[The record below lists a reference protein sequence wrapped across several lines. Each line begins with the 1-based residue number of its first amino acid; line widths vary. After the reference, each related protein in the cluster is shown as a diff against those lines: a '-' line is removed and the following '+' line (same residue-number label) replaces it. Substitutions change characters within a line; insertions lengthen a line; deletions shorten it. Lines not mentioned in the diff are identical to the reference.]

1 MTPGE
6 LLEGKYQILRELGRG
21 AMGVVYEALHVALG
35 RRIAIKTLIEGG
47 GADSELG
54 TRFQREARA
63 ASAIG
68 HPHIIDV
75 FDLGRTK
82 EGLLFMVMELLDG
95 SSLEGMLKKTPM
107 LPLPLAIDIMTQV
120 LSGLSAAHK
129 NGIVHRDLKP
139 DNIFVTNREERP
151 NFVKIVDFGI
161 SKVLDSKT
169 IGATAPGMFTGTMV
183 GTVLGTPLYMSP
195 EQAVGQ
201 ITAIDHRTDIYS
213 AGVVLY
219 EMLCGC
225 TPFAGKSYP
234 EVLGKILEG
243 KYRKPSEFRPD
254 IPRGLETAIER
265 ALSRDIEAR
274 FPTAAAMRT
283 EIAAGQSEIT
293 LTPAPVPLGG
303 HGASVP
309 PAPSA
314 APAPVDG
321 EPIKLLD
328 SALAPRPS
336 GKRSAR
342 PSADPFAPPPESDA
356 PPLLASDLERSIAF
370 RPSPASRSDP
380 QRFAPASS
388 PDLMPASRR
397 PSMAPRERAQSSA
410 ESEGQPRRSR
420 ARMIVAAGI
429 VLALAAIPLAYRT
442 FGPGGKMPLMPTL
455 GGGQEITLVVQ
466 PAAATVQVDHIPVEP
481 GLISLEGSSDRKHK
495 LNAAA
500 PGRLTRR
507 FTFTA
512 PREKTMTVW
521 LSHALDLPSLND
533 PAPLPAEL
541 AADYPESP
549 RSTSEIDAA
558 FAKLAKYDDC
568 LAEAATLTLDGKK
581 TGGRG
586 RSREDDLG
594 VCRLVLAEA
603 PESEP
608 MFPQLQTAGEAF
620 MAAQKSA
627 RPERLHR
634 LAASFRAEF
643 LAERTAWQVEE
654 LSRVEKDEG
663 QKASWHMRR
672 VALAAQAWLR
682 SLKSSSSAQETV
694 ERQRA
699 ELVESFS
706 MFTQFVRLTPDAL
719 AQTVGAT
726 DFMTAAEEVMALANG
741 TGGRKATEFS
751 ALDACRKLL
760 AAFNALVVE

>member
-1 MTPGE
+1 
-6 LLEGKYQILRELGRG
+6 
-21 AMGVVYEALHVALG
+21 
-35 RRIAIKTLIEGG
+35 
-47 GADSELG
+47 
-54 TRFQREARA
+54 
-63 ASAIG
+63 
-68 HPHIIDV
+68 
-75 FDLGRTK
+75 
-82 EGLLFMVMELLDG
+82 
-95 SSLEGMLKKTPM
+95 
-107 LPLPLAIDIMTQV
+107 
-120 LSGLSAAHK
+120 
-129 NGIVHRDLKP
+129 
-139 DNIFVTNREERP
+139 
-151 NFVKIVDFGI
+151 
-161 SKVLDSKT
+161 
-169 IGATAPGMFTGTMV
+169 
-183 GTVLGTPLYMSP
+183 
-195 EQAVGQ
+195 
-201 ITAIDHRTDIYS
+201 
-213 AGVVLY
+213 
-219 EMLCGC
+219 
-225 TPFAGKSYP
+225 
-234 EVLGKILEG
+234 
-243 KYRKPSEFRPD
+243 
-254 IPRGLETAIER
+254 
-265 ALSRDIEAR
+265 
-274 FPTAAAMRT
+274 
-283 EIAAGQSEIT
+283 
-293 LTPAPVPLGG
+293 
-303 HGASVP
+303 
-309 PAPSA
+309 
-314 APAPVDG
+314 
-321 EPIKLLD
+321 
-328 SALAPRPS
+328 
-336 GKRSAR
+336 
-342 PSADPFAPPPESDA
+342 
-356 PPLLASDLERSIAF
+356 
-370 RPSPASRSDP
+370 
-380 QRFAPASS
+380 
-388 PDLMPASRR
+388 
-397 PSMAPRERAQSSA
+397 
-410 ESEGQPRRSR
+410 
-420 ARMIVAAGI
+420 
-429 VLALAAIPLAYRT
+429 
-442 FGPGGKMPLMPTL
+442 
-455 GGGQEITLVVQ
+455 
-466 PAAATVQVDHIPVEP
+466 
-481 GLISLEGSSDRKHK
+481 
-495 LNAAA
+495 
-500 PGRLTRR
+500 
-507 FTFTA
+507 
-512 PREKTMTVW
+512 MTVW